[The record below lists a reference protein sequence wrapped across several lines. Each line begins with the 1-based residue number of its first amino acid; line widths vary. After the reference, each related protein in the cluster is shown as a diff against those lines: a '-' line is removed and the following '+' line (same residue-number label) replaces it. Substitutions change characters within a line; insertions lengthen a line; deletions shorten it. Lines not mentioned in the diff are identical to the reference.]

1 MGGKMTFDERL
12 NTLIMSE
19 KNGGAVMAL
28 QEVLDYFADMDLT
41 EDQIEKVYLA
51 LEKSHEDFLE
61 DDVQENFS
69 ENDGDMDLSAPEGT
83 RMDDPVRMYLKEIGT
98 VPLLSAEEELE
109 LAKRIEQGDE
119 EARNRLSEANLRLV
133 VSIANRY
140 VGRGML
146 FLDLIQ

>member
-19 KNGGAVMAL
+19 KNGGAGMAL

-69 ENDGDMDLSAPEGT
+69 ENDGDMDLSAPEGFY
-83 RMDDPVRMYLKEIGT
+83 RRRKNLNWQNALNREMRRQET
-98 VPLLSAEEELE
+98 VCQR
-109 LAKRIEQGDE
+109 RICV
-119 EARNRLSEANLRLV
+119 L
-133 VSIANRY
+133 
-140 VGRGML
+140 
-146 FLDLIQ
+146 